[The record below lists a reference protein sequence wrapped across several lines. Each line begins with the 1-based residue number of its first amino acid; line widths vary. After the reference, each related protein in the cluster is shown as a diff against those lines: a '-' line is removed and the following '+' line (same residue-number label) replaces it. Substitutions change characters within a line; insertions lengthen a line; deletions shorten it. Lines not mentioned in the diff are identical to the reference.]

1 MKSFSVLWARIK
13 GFIRSLNWSWKC
25 SNWRMTSLSW
35 RRACRFARN
44 RCLVSMAVRQASFLW
59 ASPLF
64 QGYLTRVSWV
74 FTKVHK
80 FKFLF
85 GAFFARKFVAETEQK
100 SMNRVLLSNSL
111 REKELEKELWL
122 LEAQLIGRSWRV
134 YHLLPYICC
143 LHLIKQWL
151 AAQWIAQGQEICC
164 VLLSYLYL
172 LVQFHALFWHV
183 EWPGDE
189 DKLRGAA
196 ENAAARA
203 WAAAKGKGCNH

>member
-1 MKSFSVLWARIK
+1 MGQDQRLHQIPELELKVQQLENDKLELTESLQVCQKQML
-13 GFIRSLNWSWKC
+13 GFDGRS
-25 SNWRMTSLSW
+25 
-35 RRACRFARN
+35 
-44 RCLVSMAVRQASFLW
+44 ASFV
-59 ASPLF
+59 PLS
-64 QGYLTRVSWV
+64 LTPFSRLPHTCIMS
-74 FTKVHK
+74 FHK
-80 FKFLF
+80 GSQVQISFW
-85 GAFFARKFVAETEQK
+85 AFFARKFVAETEQK

-143 LHLIKQWL
+143 LHRIKQWL